1 MITWKLLGRVRHTM
15 IASLLFALLPMGAG
29 AEEGWGVL
37 HDVGALLRTEAD
49 NLITV
54 EKAIGVDINLRSL
67 EYATARKL
75 QARLHAIV
83 ARTTHLHSFHSVR
96 LLNNIDEY
104 FTEPSPARWDL
115 AKSDLLFM
123 SLSLTDLLEEI
134 ARLDP
139 TYRIQPTSW
148 QGPLRERRV
157 LERLAAIQPPATRQ
171 ELTEF
176 SRVRV
181 QYTLLV
187 RHLQQVNDG
196 VDDYIGSGS
205 RR

>member
-1 MITWKLLGRVRHTM
+1 MITWKLLDRVRHTM
-15 IASLLFALLPMGAG
+15 IASLLFVLLPMGAG
-29 AEEGWGVL
+29 AEEVGGVL
-37 HDVGALLRTEAD
+37 HDVGALLRTEAE

-54 EKAIGVDINLRSL
+54 EKAVGVDINLRSL
-67 EYATARKL
+67 EYGTARKL

-115 AKSDLLFM
+115 AKGDLLFM

>member
-49 NLITV
+49 NFITV
-54 EKAIGVDINLRSL
+54 EKAIGVDINSRSL

-115 AKSDLLFM
+115 AKGDLLFM

-134 ARLDP
+134 ARLDA

>member
-1 MITWKLLGRVRHTM
+1 M
-15 IASLLFALLPMGAG
+15 
-29 AEEGWGVL
+29 
-37 HDVGALLRTEAD
+37 
-49 NLITV
+49 
-54 EKAIGVDINLRSL
+54 
-67 EYATARKL
+67 
-75 QARLHAIV
+75 
-83 ARTTHLHSFHSVR
+83 R

-115 AKSDLLFM
+115 AKGDLLFM

>member
-1 MITWKLLGRVRHTM
+1 MIRSFADDSTRDIWNGVNSKAARRIPKELWP
-15 IASLLFALLPMGAG
+15 ALL
-29 AEEGWGVL
+29 
-37 HDVGALLRTEAD
+37 
-49 NLITV
+49 
-54 EKAIGVDINLRSL
+54 EKAFAVRAGSYGAIESGVPGEAL
-67 EYATARKL
+67 ESITGRATTDVPL
-75 QARLHAIV
+75 LTMLIV

-115 AKSDLLFM
+115 AKGDLLFM